1 MTFIIESLFAVFK
14 DFHWLVSIDTLL
26 IFFVNYLMFHAAGRV
41 KISWRLLLLGGL
53 LSVVLTPLLPMGFK
67 FLLNPLILFCFSYY
81 KRPDLPWIEPVFNS
95 FYAWGTTNII
105 IRGLSLIVFPL
116 LLGADLTSRIPESLT
131 EFICVVVTY
140 PIYLLVH
147 RFIGYEYLQVEEKE
161 RLRIHFTP
169 IVIGVSFAFLSY
181 GLLNEFMPYFASIWP
196 VEVVNNYAKLVV
208 LLATGAFFIVV
219 SYANQWI
226 KDELF
231 LELKEEQERHFQSLQ
246 ESSRHI
252 LHLYQELY
260 RDGVPKVVVPKK
272 AKTVLAT
279 SQEGDSQNLSEEEVP
294 FSKVMPD
301 IPNLLSQ
308 LLRSVIES
316 KYMEFHA
323 VGVDFIME
331 VPDPISPSHIDIVD
345 LSAVLTTF
353 LDNAL
358 LRAHGQ
364 ENSLVRLSYYQSGEV
379 QVLSVETILSQD
391 SAEAPHKAYENHLSI
406 NEQLALRMKSSS
418 IDSNLNTKQL
428 VKKYIERRFDV

>member
-196 VEVVNNYAKLVV
+196 VEVVNNYAKLAV

-272 AKTVLAT
+272 AKTFLAT

-301 IPNLLSQ
+301 ISNLLSQ

-379 QVLSVETILSQD
+379 QVLSVETTLSQD

-406 NEQLALRMKSSS
+406 NEQLEDIM
-418 IDSNLNTKQL
+418 
-428 VKKYIERRFDV
+428 ERYPQSKLSFKNDKFIYRQQFEY

>member
-1 MTFIIESLFAVFK
+1 MTSIIESLFAVFK

-67 FLLNPLILFCFSYY
+67 FLLKPLILFCFSYY

-301 IPNLLSQ
+301 ISNLLSQ

-323 VGVDFIME
+323 VGIDFIME
-331 VPDPISPSHIDIVD
+331 IPDPISPSHIDIVD

-379 QVLSVETILSQD
+379 QVLSVETTLSQD

-406 NEQLALRMKSSS
+406 NEQ
-418 IDSNLNTKQL
+418 
-428 VKKYIERRFDV
+428 IEDIMERYPQSKLSFKNDKFIYRQQFEY

>member
-260 RDGVPKVVVPKK
+260 RDGVPKVVVSKK
-272 AKTVLAT
+272 SKTVLAT

-301 IPNLLSQ
+301 ISNLLSQ

-323 VGVDFIME
+323 VGIDFIME

-379 QVLSVETILSQD
+379 QVLSVETTLSQD
-391 SAEAPHKAYENHLSI
+391 SAKAPHKAYENHLSI
-406 NEQLALRMKSSS
+406 NEQ
-418 IDSNLNTKQL
+418 
-428 VKKYIERRFDV
+428 IEDIMERYPQSKLSFKNDKFIYRQQFEY

>member
-131 EFICVVVTY
+131 EFTCVVVTY

-181 GLLNEFMPYFASIWP
+181 GLLNEFMPYFTSIWP

-301 IPNLLSQ
+301 ISNLLSQ

-323 VGVDFIME
+323 VGIDFIME

-345 LSAVLTTF
+345 LSVVLTTF

-406 NEQLALRMKSSS
+406 NEQLEDIM
-418 IDSNLNTKQL
+418 
-428 VKKYIERRFDV
+428 ERYPQSKLSFKNEKFIYRQQFEY

>member
-1 MTFIIESLFAVFK
+1 MTSIIESLFAVFK

-196 VEVVNNYAKLVV
+196 VEVVNNYAKLAV

-260 RDGVPKVVVPKK
+260 RDGVPKVVVSKK

-301 IPNLLSQ
+301 ISNLLSQ

-323 VGVDFIME
+323 VGIDFIME

-379 QVLSVETILSQD
+379 QVLSVETTLSQD

-406 NEQLALRMKSSS
+406 NEQ
-418 IDSNLNTKQL
+418 
-428 VKKYIERRFDV
+428 IEDIMERYPQSKLSFKNDKFIYRQQFEY

>member
-1 MTFIIESLFAVFK
+1 MTSIIESLFAVFK

-181 GLLNEFMPYFASIWP
+181 GLLNEFMPYFTSIWP

-301 IPNLLSQ
+301 ISNLLSQ

-323 VGVDFIME
+323 VGIDFIME

-379 QVLSVETILSQD
+379 QVLSVETTLSQD
-391 SAEAPHKAYENHLSI
+391 NAEAPHKAYENHLSI
-406 NEQLALRMKSSS
+406 NEQLEDIM
-418 IDSNLNTKQL
+418 
-428 VKKYIERRFDV
+428 ERYPQSKLSFKNEKFIYRQQFEY

>member
-301 IPNLLSQ
+301 ISNLLSQ

-323 VGVDFIME
+323 VGIDFIME
-331 VPDPISPSHIDIVD
+331 IPDPISPFHIDIVD

-379 QVLSVETILSQD
+379 QVLSVETTLSQD
-391 SAEAPHKAYENHLSI
+391 SAEASHKAYENHLSI
-406 NEQLALRMKSSS
+406 NEQLEDIM
-418 IDSNLNTKQL
+418 
-428 VKKYIERRFDV
+428 ERYPQSKLSFKNDKFIYRQQFEY

>member
-272 AKTVLAT
+272 AKTILAT

-301 IPNLLSQ
+301 ISNLLSQ

-323 VGVDFIME
+323 VGIDFIME

-379 QVLSVETILSQD
+379 QVLSVETTLSQD
-391 SAEAPHKAYENHLSI
+391 NAEAPHKAYENHLSI
-406 NEQLALRMKSSS
+406 NEQLEDIM
-418 IDSNLNTKQL
+418 
-428 VKKYIERRFDV
+428 ERYPQSKLSFKNEKFIYRQQFEY

>member
-1 MTFIIESLFAVFK
+1 MTSIIESLLAAFK

-41 KISWRLLLLGGL
+41 KISWWLLLLGGL

-95 FYAWGTTNII
+95 FYSWGTTNII

-116 LLGADLTSRIPESLT
+116 LLGADLMSRIPESLT

-140 PIYLLVH
+140 PLYFLVH

-181 GLLNEFMPYFASIWP
+181 GLFNDYLPYLATIWS
-196 VEVVNNYAKLVV
+196 VEVVNNYAKLIV

-272 AKTVLAT
+272 VKTVLAT
-279 SQEGDSQNLSEEEVP
+279 SQEGDTQNLSDEEVP

-301 IPNLLSQ
+301 ISNLLSQ

-323 VGVDFIME
+323 VGIDFIME

-379 QVLSVETILSQD
+379 QVLSVETTLSQD

-406 NEQLALRMKSSS
+406 NEQLEDIM
-418 IDSNLNTKQL
+418 
-428 VKKYIERRFDV
+428 ERYPQSKLSFKNDKFIYRQQFEY

>member
-1 MTFIIESLFAVFK
+1 MTSIIESLLAAFK

-41 KISWRLLLLGGL
+41 KISWWLLLLGGL

-116 LLGADLTSRIPESLT
+116 LLGDDLMSRIPESLT

-140 PIYLLVH
+140 PLYLLVH

-260 RDGVPKVVVPKK
+260 RDGVPKVVVSKK

-323 VGVDFIME
+323 VGIDFIME

-358 LRAHGQ
+358 LRAHDQ

-379 QVLSVETILSQD
+379 QVLSVETTLSQD

-406 NEQLALRMKSSS
+406 NEQ
-418 IDSNLNTKQL
+418 
-428 VKKYIERRFDV
+428 IEDIMERYPQSKLSFKNDKFIYRQQFEY

>member
-301 IPNLLSQ
+301 ISNLLSQ

-323 VGVDFIME
+323 VGIDFIME

-379 QVLSVETILSQD
+379 QVLSVETTLSQD
-391 SAEAPHKAYENHLSI
+391 SAEAPHEAYESHLSI
-406 NEQLALRMKSSS
+406 NEQLEDIM
-418 IDSNLNTKQL
+418 
-428 VKKYIERRFDV
+428 ERYPQSKLSFKNDKFIYRQQFEY

>member
-1 MTFIIESLFAVFK
+1 MTSIIESLLAVFK

-41 KISWRLLLLGGL
+41 KISWWLLLLGGL
-53 LSVVLTPLLPMGFK
+53 LSVVVTPLLPMGFK

-301 IPNLLSQ
+301 ISNLLSQ

-323 VGVDFIME
+323 VGIDFIME

-364 ENSLVRLSYYQSGEV
+364 DNSLVRLSYYQSGEV
-379 QVLSVETILSQD
+379 QVLSVETTLSQD

-406 NEQLALRMKSSS
+406 NEQLEDIM
-418 IDSNLNTKQL
+418 
-428 VKKYIERRFDV
+428 ERYPQSKLSFKNDKFIYRQQFEC

>member
-1 MTFIIESLFAVFK
+1 M
-14 DFHWLVSIDTLL
+14 
-26 IFFVNYLMFHAAGRV
+26 
-41 KISWRLLLLGGL
+41 
-53 LSVVLTPLLPMGFK
+53 
-67 FLLNPLILFCFSYY
+67 
-81 KRPDLPWIEPVFNS
+81 
-95 FYAWGTTNII
+95 
-105 IRGLSLIVFPL
+105 
-116 LLGADLTSRIPESLT
+116 SRIPEFLT

-140 PIYLLVH
+140 PLYLLVH

-181 GLLNEFMPYFASIWP
+181 GLLNDFMPYFASIWP
-196 VEVVNNYAKLVV
+196 VEVVNNYAKLIV

-279 SQEGDSQNLSEEEVP
+279 SQEGDTQNLSDEEVP

-301 IPNLLSQ
+301 ISNLLSQ

-331 VPDPISPSHIDIVD
+331 VPDPISPVHIDVVD

-364 ENSLVRLSYYQSGEV
+364 ENSLVRMSYYQRGEV
-379 QVLSVETILSQD
+379 QVLSVETTLSQD
-391 SAEAPHKAYENHLSI
+391 SAEAPHEAYESHLSI
-406 NEQLALRMKSSS
+406 NEQLEDIM
-418 IDSNLNTKQL
+418 
-428 VKKYIERRFDV
+428 ERYPQSKLSFKNDKFIYRQQFEY

>member
-323 VGVDFIME
+323 VGIDFIMG

-364 ENSLVRLSYYQSGEV
+364 DNSLVRLSYYQSGEV
-379 QVLSVETILSQD
+379 QVLSVETTLSQD
-391 SAEAPHKAYENHLSI
+391 SAKAPHKAYENHLSI
-406 NEQLALRMKSSS
+406 NEQ
-418 IDSNLNTKQL
+418 
-428 VKKYIERRFDV
+428 IEDIMERYPQSKLSFKNDKFIYRQQFEY

>member
-14 DFHWLVSIDTLL
+14 DFHWLISIDTLL

-260 RDGVPKVVVPKK
+260 RDGVPKVVVSKK
-272 AKTVLAT
+272 SKTVLAT

-301 IPNLLSQ
+301 ISNLLSQ

-316 KYMEFHA
+316 KYMEFNA
-323 VGVDFIME
+323 VGIDFIME

-379 QVLSVETILSQD
+379 QVLSVETTLSQD

-406 NEQLALRMKSSS
+406 NEQLEDIM
-418 IDSNLNTKQL
+418 
-428 VKKYIERRFDV
+428 ERYPQSKFSFKNDKFIYRQQFEC

>member
-301 IPNLLSQ
+301 ISNLLSQ

-323 VGVDFIME
+323 VEIDFIME
-331 VPDPISPSHIDIVD
+331 IPDPISPSHIDIVD

-379 QVLSVETILSQD
+379 QVLSVETTLSQD

-406 NEQLALRMKSSS
+406 NEQLEDIM
-418 IDSNLNTKQL
+418 
-428 VKKYIERRFDV
+428 ERYPQSKLSFKNDKFIYRQQFEY

>member
-323 VGVDFIME
+323 VGIDFIME

-379 QVLSVETILSQD
+379 QVLSVETTLSQD

-406 NEQLALRMKSSS
+406 NEQLEDIM
-418 IDSNLNTKQL
+418 
-428 VKKYIERRFDV
+428 ERYPQSKLSFKNDKFIYRQQFEC

>member
-260 RDGVPKVVVPKK
+260 RDGVPKVVVSKK
-272 AKTVLAT
+272 SKTVLAT

-301 IPNLLSQ
+301 ISNLLSQ
-308 LLRSVIES
+308 LIRSVIES

-323 VGVDFIME
+323 VGIDFIME

-379 QVLSVETILSQD
+379 QVLSVETTLSQD

-406 NEQLALRMKSSS
+406 NEQ
-418 IDSNLNTKQL
+418 
-428 VKKYIERRFDV
+428 IEDIMERYPQSKLSFKNDKFIYRQQFEC

>member
-181 GLLNEFMPYFASIWP
+181 GLLNDFMPYFASIWP
-196 VEVVNNYAKLVV
+196 VEVVNNYAKLIV

-252 LHLYQELY
+252 LHLYQDLY

-272 AKTVLAT
+272 VKTVLAT
-279 SQEGDSQNLSEEEVP
+279 SQEGDTQNLSEEEVP

-301 IPNLLSQ
+301 ISNLLSQ

-323 VGVDFIME
+323 VGIDFIME

-379 QVLSVETILSQD
+379 QVLSVETTLSQD

-406 NEQLALRMKSSS
+406 NEQ
-418 IDSNLNTKQL
+418 
-428 VKKYIERRFDV
+428 IEDIMERYPQSKLSFKNDKFIYRQQFEY

>member
-1 MTFIIESLFAVFK
+1 MTSIIESLLAVFK

-41 KISWRLLLLGGL
+41 KISWWLLLLGGL
-53 LSVVLTPLLPMGFK
+53 LSVVVTPLLPMGFK

-116 LLGADLTSRIPESLT
+116 LLGADLMSRIPESLT

-140 PIYLLVH
+140 PLYLLVH

-181 GLLNEFMPYFASIWP
+181 GLLNDFMPYFASIWP
-196 VEVVNNYAKLVV
+196 VEVVNNYAKLIV

-279 SQEGDSQNLSEEEVP
+279 SQEGDTQNLSDEEVP

-301 IPNLLSQ
+301 ISNLLSQ

-331 VPDPISPSHIDIVD
+331 VPDPISMWWI
-345 LSAVLTTF
+345 
-353 LDNAL
+353 
-358 LRAHGQ
+358 
-364 ENSLVRLSYYQSGEV
+364 YQ
-379 QVLSVETILSQD
+379 L
-391 SAEAPHKAYENHLSI
+391 
-406 NEQLALRMKSSS
+406 
-418 IDSNLNTKQL
+418 
-428 VKKYIERRFDV
+428 F

>member
-1 MTFIIESLFAVFK
+1 MTSIIESLFAVFK

-301 IPNLLSQ
+301 ISNLLSQ

-316 KYMEFHA
+316 KYMEFNA
-323 VGVDFIME
+323 VGIDFIME

-345 LSAVLTTF
+345 LSAVLMTF

-379 QVLSVETILSQD
+379 QVLSVETTLSQD
-391 SAEAPHKAYENHLSI
+391 SADAPHKAYENHLSI
-406 NEQLALRMKSSS
+406 NEQ
-418 IDSNLNTKQL
+418 
-428 VKKYIERRFDV
+428 IEDIMERYPQSKLSFKNDKFIYRQQFEC

>member
-301 IPNLLSQ
+301 ISNLLSQ

-323 VGVDFIME
+323 VGIDFIME

-379 QVLSVETILSQD
+379 QVLSVETTLSQD
-391 SAEAPHKAYENHLSI
+391 SAKAPHKAYENHLSI
-406 NEQLALRMKSSS
+406 NEQLEDIM
-418 IDSNLNTKQL
+418 
-428 VKKYIERRFDV
+428 ERYPQSKLSFKNDKFIYRQQFEY

>member
-1 MTFIIESLFAVFK
+1 MTSIIESLFAVFK

-301 IPNLLSQ
+301 ISNLLSQ

-323 VGVDFIME
+323 VGIDFIME

-364 ENSLVRLSYYQSGEV
+364 DNSLVRLSYYQSGEV
-379 QVLSVETILSQD
+379 QVLSVETTLSQD
-391 SAEAPHKAYENHLSI
+391 SAKAPHKAYENHLSI
-406 NEQLALRMKSSS
+406 NEQ
-418 IDSNLNTKQL
+418 
-428 VKKYIERRFDV
+428 IEDIMERYPQSKLSFKNDKFVYRQQFEY

>member
-1 MTFIIESLFAVFK
+1 MTSIIESLLAVFK

-41 KISWRLLLLGGL
+41 KISWWLLLLGGL

-116 LLGADLTSRIPESLT
+116 LLGDDLMSRIPESLT

-140 PIYLLVH
+140 PLYLLVH

-181 GLLNEFMPYFASIWP
+181 GLLNDFMPYFASIWP
-196 VEVVNNYAKLVV
+196 VEVVNNYAKLIV

-301 IPNLLSQ
+301 ISNLLSQ

-323 VGVDFIME
+323 VGIDFIME
-331 VPDPISPSHIDIVD
+331 IPDPISPSHIDIVD

-379 QVLSVETILSQD
+379 QVLSVETTLSQD

-406 NEQLALRMKSSS
+406 NEQ
-418 IDSNLNTKQL
+418 
-428 VKKYIERRFDV
+428 IEDIMERYPQSKLSFKNDKFIYRQQFEY

>member
-1 MTFIIESLFAVFK
+1 MTSIIESLLAVFK

-279 SQEGDSQNLSEEEVP
+279 SQEGDSQNLCEEEVP

-301 IPNLLSQ
+301 ISNLLSQ

-379 QVLSVETILSQD
+379 QVLSVETTLSQD

-406 NEQLALRMKSSS
+406 NEQLEDIM
-418 IDSNLNTKQL
+418 
-428 VKKYIERRFDV
+428 ERYPQSKLSFKNDQFIYRQQFEC

>member
-196 VEVVNNYAKLVV
+196 VEVVNNYAKLAV

-260 RDGVPKVVVPKK
+260 RDGVPKVVVSKK

-301 IPNLLSQ
+301 ISNLLSQ

-323 VGVDFIME
+323 VGIDFIME

-379 QVLSVETILSQD
+379 QVLSVETTLSQD

-406 NEQLALRMKSSS
+406 NEQ
-418 IDSNLNTKQL
+418 
-428 VKKYIERRFDV
+428 IEDIMERYPQSKLSFTNDKFIYRQQFEY

>member
-196 VEVVNNYAKLVV
+196 VEVVNNYAKLIV

-272 AKTVLAT
+272 AKTILAT

-301 IPNLLSQ
+301 ISNLLSQ

-323 VGVDFIME
+323 VGIDFIME

-406 NEQLALRMKSSS
+406 NEQLEDIM
-418 IDSNLNTKQL
+418 
-428 VKKYIERRFDV
+428 ERYPQSKLSFKNDKFIYRQQFEY

>member
-14 DFHWLVSIDTLL
+14 DFHWLISIDTLL

-323 VGVDFIME
+323 VGIDFIME

-379 QVLSVETILSQD
+379 QVLSVETTLSQD

-406 NEQLALRMKSSS
+406 NEQ
-418 IDSNLNTKQL
+418 
-428 VKKYIERRFDV
+428 IEDIMERYPQSKLSFKNDKFIYRQQFEY

>member
-147 RFIGYEYLQVEEKE
+147 RFIGYDYLQVEEKE

-196 VEVVNNYAKLVV
+196 VEVINNYAKLVV

-323 VGVDFIME
+323 VGIDFIME

-364 ENSLVRLSYYQSGEV
+364 ENSLVRLSYYQSDEV
-379 QVLSVETILSQD
+379 QVLSVETTLSQD
-391 SAEAPHKAYENHLSI
+391 SAKAPHKAYENHLSI
-406 NEQLALRMKSSS
+406 NEQ
-418 IDSNLNTKQL
+418 
-428 VKKYIERRFDV
+428 IEDIMERYPQSKLSFKNDKFIYRQQFEY

>member
-231 LELKEEQERHFQSLQ
+231 LELKEEQDRHFQSLQ

-323 VGVDFIME
+323 VGIDFIME

-379 QVLSVETILSQD
+379 QVLSVETTLSQD

-406 NEQLALRMKSSS
+406 NEQ
-418 IDSNLNTKQL
+418 
-428 VKKYIERRFDV
+428 IEDIMERYPQSKLSFKNDKFIYRQQFEC

>member
-231 LELKEEQERHFQSLQ
+231 LELKEEQDRHFQSLQ

-323 VGVDFIME
+323 VGIDFIME

-379 QVLSVETILSQD
+379 QVLSVETTLSQD

-406 NEQLALRMKSSS
+406 NEQLEDIM
-418 IDSNLNTKQL
+418 
-428 VKKYIERRFDV
+428 ERYPQSKLSFKNDKLIYRQQFEY

>member
-41 KISWRLLLLGGL
+41 KISWWLLLLGGL
-53 LSVVLTPLLPMGFK
+53 LSVVVTPLLPMGFK

-196 VEVVNNYAKLVV
+196 VEVVNNYAKLAV

-260 RDGVPKVVVPKK
+260 RDGVPKVVVSKK
-272 AKTVLAT
+272 SKTVLAT

-301 IPNLLSQ
+301 ISNLLSQ
-308 LLRSVIES
+308 LIRSVIES

-323 VGVDFIME
+323 VGIDFIME

-379 QVLSVETILSQD
+379 QVLSVETTLSQD

-406 NEQLALRMKSSS
+406 NEQ
-418 IDSNLNTKQL
+418 
-428 VKKYIERRFDV
+428 IEDIMERYPQSKLSFKNDKFIYRQQFEY

>member
-260 RDGVPKVVVPKK
+260 RDGVPKVVVSKK

-301 IPNLLSQ
+301 ISNLLSQ

-323 VGVDFIME
+323 VGIDFIME

-379 QVLSVETILSQD
+379 QVLSVETTLSQD

-406 NEQLALRMKSSS
+406 NEQLEDIM
-418 IDSNLNTKQL
+418 
-428 VKKYIERRFDV
+428 ERYPQSKLSFKNDQFIYRQQFEC

>member
-196 VEVVNNYAKLVV
+196 VEVINNYAKLVV

-323 VGVDFIME
+323 VGIDFIME

-406 NEQLALRMKSSS
+406 NEQLEDIM
-418 IDSNLNTKQL
+418 
-428 VKKYIERRFDV
+428 ERYPQSKLSFKNEKFIYRQQFEY

>member
-116 LLGADLTSRIPESLT
+116 LLGADLTSRISESLT

-279 SQEGDSQNLSEEEVP
+279 SQEGDSQNLCEEEVP

-301 IPNLLSQ
+301 ISNLLSQ

-323 VGVDFIME
+323 VGIDFIME

-379 QVLSVETILSQD
+379 QVLSVETTLSQD
-391 SAEAPHKAYENHLSI
+391 SAKAPHKAYENHLSI
-406 NEQLALRMKSSS
+406 NEQ
-418 IDSNLNTKQL
+418 
-428 VKKYIERRFDV
+428 IEDIMERYPQSKLSFKNDKFIYRQQFEY

>member
-95 FYAWGTTNII
+95 FYAWETTNII

-279 SQEGDSQNLSEEEVP
+279 SQEGDSQNLCEEEVP

-301 IPNLLSQ
+301 ISNLLSQ

-323 VGVDFIME
+323 VGIDFIME

-379 QVLSVETILSQD
+379 QVLSVETTLSQD

-406 NEQLALRMKSSS
+406 NEQLEDIM
-418 IDSNLNTKQL
+418 
-428 VKKYIERRFDV
+428 ERYPQSKLSFKNDKFI

>member
-181 GLLNEFMPYFASIWP
+181 GLLNEFMPYFTSIWP

-301 IPNLLSQ
+301 ISNLLSQ

-323 VGVDFIME
+323 VGIDFIME
-331 VPDPISPSHIDIVD
+331 VPDPISPTHIDIVD

-379 QVLSVETILSQD
+379 QVLSVETTLSQD

-406 NEQLALRMKSSS
+406 NEQLEDIM
-418 IDSNLNTKQL
+418 
-428 VKKYIERRFDV
+428 ERYPQSKLSFKNDKFIYRQQFEY

>member
-1 MTFIIESLFAVFK
+1 MTSIIESLLAVFK

-53 LSVVLTPLLPMGFK
+53 LSVVLIPLLPMGFK

-116 LLGADLTSRIPESLT
+116 LLGADLMSRIPESLT

-140 PIYLLVH
+140 PLYLLVH

-231 LELKEEQERHFQSLQ
+231 LELKEEQDRHFQSLQ

-323 VGVDFIME
+323 VGIDFIME

-379 QVLSVETILSQD
+379 QVLSVETTLSQD

-406 NEQLALRMKSSS
+406 NEQLEDIM
-418 IDSNLNTKQL
+418 
-428 VKKYIERRFDV
+428 ERYPQSKLSFKNDKFIYRQQFEC

>member
-1 MTFIIESLFAVFK
+1 MTSIIESLLAVFK

-301 IPNLLSQ
+301 ISNLLSQ

-323 VGVDFIME
+323 VGIDFIME

-379 QVLSVETILSQD
+379 QVLSVETTLSQD

-406 NEQLALRMKSSS
+406 NEQLEDIM
-418 IDSNLNTKQL
+418 
-428 VKKYIERRFDV
+428 ERYPQSKLSFKNDQFIYRQQFEC